1 MFVVQQCHNRSM
13 KRLRNTKQ
21 CHEEPHDENITT
33 LSTSSSKEDNDDD
46 GDFNADDLSTPSNE
60 EISSLSE
67 SDDPVTS

>member
-13 KRLRNTKQ
+13 KRLHNTKQ
-21 CHEEPHDENITT
+21 CHEEPLNDDITT
-33 LSTSSSKEDNDDD
+33 LSTSSSEEDDDDD
-46 GDFNADDLSTPSNE
+46 GDFNVDDLSTPSDE